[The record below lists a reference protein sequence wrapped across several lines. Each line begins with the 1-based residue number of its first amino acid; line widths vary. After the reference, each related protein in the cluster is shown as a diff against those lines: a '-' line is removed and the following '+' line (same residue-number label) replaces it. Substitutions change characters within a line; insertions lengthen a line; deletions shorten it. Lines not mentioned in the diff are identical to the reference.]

1 MTADDLHLISHNKFI
16 KGIQIKIDKNA
27 KKFYVLSQNE
37 YPSQLLPHDMS
48 TALSMT
54 SAELKAL
61 PSGVAGEAEGAACQ
75 AFGYKNKTK
84 TRIFGVLLYFIKKI
98 FLKCLYLD

>member
-1 MTADDLHLISHNKFI
+1 MEK
-16 KGIQIKIDKNA
+16 
-27 KKFYVLSQNE
+27 
-37 YPSQLLPHDMS
+37 SQLLPRDMS

-61 PSGVAGEAEGAACQ
+61 PSGVAGEADGAACQ

-84 TRIFGVLLYFIKKI
+84 TRIF
-98 FLKCLYLD
+98 